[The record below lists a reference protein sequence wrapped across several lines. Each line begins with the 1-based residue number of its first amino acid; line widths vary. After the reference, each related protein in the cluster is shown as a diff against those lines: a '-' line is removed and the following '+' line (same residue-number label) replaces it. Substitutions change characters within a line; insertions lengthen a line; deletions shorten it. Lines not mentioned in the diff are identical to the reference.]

1 MVNKKGYMKT
11 LEAVF
16 SVILLL
22 VIIVSI
28 VSMDKSEFEE
38 VPQEIELLQKIILEN
53 IQNDEILREHVYKN
67 EIVSLKDFI
76 KNKVDIIRIG
86 YDVQVCYEITCPVLS
101 GNIDDVYVD
110 SLILHKEGDDSSDN
124 YLFRLYLWYNT

>member
-67 EIVSLKDFI
+67 EIDSLKDFI